1 MTRINIVHFFYFPVG
16 VQAMVYNGN
25 IVDKISDRN
34 YMGVLTIPKINGIA
48 KCGLVIVDIN
58 KIITAGTD

>member
-1 MTRINIVHFFYFPVG
+1 
-16 VQAMVYNGN
+16 MVYNGN